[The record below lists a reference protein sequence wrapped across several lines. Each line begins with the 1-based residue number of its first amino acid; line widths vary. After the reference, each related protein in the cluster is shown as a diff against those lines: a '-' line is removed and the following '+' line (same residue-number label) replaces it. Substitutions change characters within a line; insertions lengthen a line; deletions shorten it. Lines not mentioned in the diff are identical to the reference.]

1 MFIHIIGHCFDDF
14 YRDESPEEHNL
25 RVLAVPLIHDFSVDC
40 CIKVA
45 VVTLTDYSLETP
57 HWIIHL
63 R

>member
-1 MFIHIIGHCFDDF
+1 MFIHIIGHYFDDF
-14 YRDESPEEHNL
+14 YRDKSPEEHYL
-25 RVLAVPLIHDFSVDC
+25 RVLAVPLIHDSSVDC

-45 VVTLTDYSLETP
+45 VVTLADYSLETP